1 MHNAER
7 GEGNGAGRPFM
18 HVGKNLSQNLR
29 TYMRERSKYVT
40 IHEALYLQGCGA
52 VIGVNNV
59 AGLLVQVSHPGC
71 EFRGIGESS
80 G

>member
-1 MHNAER
+1 
-7 GEGNGAGRPFM
+7 
-18 HVGKNLSQNLR
+18 
-29 TYMRERSKYVT
+29 MRERSKYVT

-80 G
+80 